1 MSLKSTLTTYGQ
13 IGVNVLKQAIAP
25 HDASGK
31 TRESIRFIVEEDR
44 LIFLA
49 REYFK
54 LIEKGIRPS
63 KKKPSK
69 EMIESITEYAR
80 ARGFDNPEKAA
91 WAISVKQLAEGDATF
106 KQGGRVVYSDVMDTF
121 TKDFSQALQKDF
133 SKTLVQGVKE
143 SFK

>member
-1 MSLKSTLTTYGQ
+1 
-13 IGVNVLKQAIAP
+13 
-25 HDASGK
+25 
-31 TRESIRFIVEEDR
+31 
-44 LIFLA
+44 
-49 REYFK
+49 
-54 LIEKGIRPS
+54 
-63 KKKPSK
+63 
-69 EMIESITEYAR
+69 MIESITEYAR